1 MCSRLGLLGYFET
14 SASQN
19 MNVDEAFFRVAL
31 RAFEI
36 EKELGEKDV
45 VAQNLMNGMTRQ
57 GRSSTSL

>member
-1 MCSRLGLLGYFET
+1 MCDRLGLLGYFET

-19 MNVDEAFFRVAL
+19 MNVDEAFFKVAL

-36 EKELGEKDV
+36 EKELSEKDIL
-45 VAQNLMNGMTRQ
+45 AQNLMAGATRQ